1 MTPTSAGRLFLRLSL
16 RQNNILQS
24 FFAIFSI
31 CVLHLKLF
39 WCKTPSN
46 INELILSIISSKVV
60 RGGGSGVYSHP
71 VLVSPSCSCALHQGP
86 LAYGLWRQIEHTHL
100 DCFHPRI
107 CTCGQLMI
115 LDTCGKLMN
124 LQGGW
129 YARWKALLI
138 WRTRLPIRIPW
149 YTLSNA
155 FWKSRKRAWT
165 PIGSSGELSVILNH
179 FCDMHASVDTVKLPL
194 VKECWFWFIFKSCLC
209 I

>member
-1 MTPTSAGRLFLRLSL
+1 MCVAFKIVLMQNTWQHKWADSFYHLFKSRKGRRLGDAVSEV
-16 RQNNILQS
+16 NPH
-24 FFAIFSI
+24 
-31 CVLHLKLF
+31 VLGF
-39 WCKTPSN
+39 P
-46 INELILSIISSKVV
+46 
-60 RGGGSGVYSHP
+60 RVYSHP
-71 VLVSPSCSCALHQGP
+71 VLVSPSCSCALHQRT
-86 LAYGLWRQIEHTHL
+86 LVYGLWHLIEHTHL
-100 DCFHPRI
+100 ECFHPRI